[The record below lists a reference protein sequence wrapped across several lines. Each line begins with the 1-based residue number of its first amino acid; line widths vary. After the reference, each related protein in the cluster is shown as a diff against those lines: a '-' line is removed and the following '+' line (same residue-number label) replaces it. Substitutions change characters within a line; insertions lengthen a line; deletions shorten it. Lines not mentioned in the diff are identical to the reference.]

1 VVGVA
6 AGRVIGV
13 AAGRLIGVAAGTVIR
28 AIDTIVSYFDAVVNG
43 QEVLFLW
50 PYC

>member
-6 AGRVIGV
+6 AGRVIGM
-13 AAGRLIGVAAGTVIR
+13 AAGKMIGT
-28 AIDTIVSYFDAVVNG
+28 IDTIVSYFDAVVNG